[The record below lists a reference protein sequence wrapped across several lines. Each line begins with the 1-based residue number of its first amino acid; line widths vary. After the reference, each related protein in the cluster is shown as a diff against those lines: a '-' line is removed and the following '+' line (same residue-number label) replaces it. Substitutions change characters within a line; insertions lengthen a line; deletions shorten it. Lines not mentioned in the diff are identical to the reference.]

1 MSIVMQVI
9 FSMDLLLVFVEK
21 NIRKKDLEKGKKI
34 TLNCS
39 QLRGGGCK
47 FIIFWIVQP
56 LFACSASSQQGGNA
70 PCARIT
76 LKNLLK
82 LNSSN
87 GLLPTQTDLS
97 HSAEEFEWSHV
108 CLEGVFFFLLF
119 IYWLI
124 CLVWSEAYVRF
135 NLTSVVDVFIL
146 HPDCVN
152 KCSPNT
158 FLLMAWIA
166 NCRDWLRMSVGPA
179 GVLLYVVIF

>member
-47 FIIFWIVQP
+47 LIIFWIVQP

-108 CLEGVFFFLLF
+108 CLEGVFFFCCSFIDWFALF
-119 IYWLI
+119 DP
-124 CLVWSEAYVRF
+124 R
-135 NLTSVVDVFIL
+135 LTSGSTSPLLMFLFCTRTVWTSARQIL
-146 HPDCVN
+146 SFWWHELQIAEIDCV
-152 KCSPNT
+152 
-158 FLLMAWIA
+158 WV
-166 NCRDWLRMSVGPA
+166 WVLRECCFM
-179 GVLLYVVIF
+179 